1 MFDLRANSQAEQ
13 YLPSNKSGYVMRL
26 VSFKKL
32 GGTRIG
38 ILAEDGESVI
48 DLSIAAPDMPQDM
61 NNFIDLG
68 LEGQEQ
74 AAASLNSAADNAKAN
89 IGDLQLL
96 APIPVPRRN
105 VFCVGRNY
113 HEHAQEFHDSGFDA
127 TSGASAIPND
137 PIIFTKATTSVS
149 GPMDPIPSYLDKTN
163 TTDYE
168 GELAVIIGK
177 EGRGIS
183 KADAFDYVYGYT
195 VSNDVTARTSQHK
208 HKQWFI
214 GKSLDGYCPMGP
226 MIVTTEEAGHPD
238 TFHLTTTVNGETR
251 QDSSVADL
259 IFDIPTL
266 IECISEGITLKPGDI
281 IATGTPVGVG
291 IGFEPPV
298 FLQKN
303 DIVKVTITPIGT
315 IRNVV
320 E

>member
-1 MFDLRANSQAEQ
+1 
-13 YLPSNKSGYVMRL
+13 MRL
-26 VSFKKL
+26 VTFKKSSE
-32 GGTRIG
+32 TRIG
-38 ILAEDGESVI
+38 IVGSDGETVV
-48 DLSIAAPDMPQDM
+48 DLSIAAPSLPQDM
-61 NNFIDLG
+61 NGFIELG
-68 LEGQEQ
+68 QAGMDQ
-74 AAASLNSAADNAKAN
+74 AAAALDTAGADAKSKLR
-89 IGDLQLL
+89 DLDLM
-96 APIPVPRRN
+96 APIPVPYRN

-127 TSGASAIPND
+127 TAGASAIPDD

-149 GPMDPIPSYLDKTN
+149 GPTDPIPSYLDSTN
-163 TTDYE
+163 STDYE

-183 KADAFDYVYGYT
+183 KANAFDYVYGYT
-195 VSNDVTARTSQHK
+195 ASNDVTARTSQHK

-226 MIVTTEEAGHPD
+226 MIVTADEAGHPD
-238 TFHLTTTVNGETR
+238 TFQLTTTVNGETR
-251 QDSSVADL
+251 QDASVADL

-266 IECISEGITLKPGDI
+266 IECISAGITLKPGDI

-298 FLQKN
+298 FLQKG
-303 DIVKVTITPIGT
+303 DVVEVTITPIGS
-315 IRNVV
+315 IRNIV